1 MTVLF
6 LLEGSFD
13 RCGLTT
19 TNPELVG
26 NYDVL
31 RRRMVNFEVKS
42 EEEDGTDNNLLKI
55 YLKTKKWTLYFSF
68 GLQYYWCLFIS
79 LSFSSS
85 KDVLRFKYNNLREKD
100 YVFLRLMFLVSNLVR
115 INKIDPNTGTHQA
128 NMLVF

>member
-1 MTVLF
+1 
-6 LLEGSFD
+6 
-13 RCGLTT
+13 
-19 TNPELVG
+19 
-26 NYDVL
+26 
-31 RRRMVNFEVKS
+31 MVNFEVKS

-115 INKIDPNTGTHQA
+115 INKIDPNTGTHQV